1 MNVAVSSTTYKQP
14 LSLKTR
20 PRSLISTRPTSLDV
34 TKAVGHPFLYS
45 VSSRSPVPDVSYAPY
60 ISAFTDGPY
69 RSLGYCPYS
78 PSLLTC
84 IDRSIGRITAKYW
97 RALMY
102 IKYCGSPLEGHESF
116 IGLLF
121 RQSGLTSRRPLPV
134 ERQEPGFFP
143 VSVSVSASASVRLRR
158 RADPG
163 RPLSS
168 RTDRSR
174 AYFASARQVVPLLVS
189 LKLPSFTF
197 ELSRGLP
204 ALTSAHTILTHGG
217 TAQPLNTYV
226 TDTTSCSASS
236 SSQYNSHDS
245 RII

>member
-1 MNVAVSSTTYKQP
+1 MNVAVSNTTYRQP

-45 VSSRSPVPDVSYAPY
+45 VSSRSPAPDVSYAPY
-60 ISAFTDGPY
+60 TSAFTDGLY
-69 RSLGYCPYS
+69 HSLGYCPYS

-84 IDRSIGRITAKYW
+84 IDRSIGQITTKYW

-102 IKYCGSPLEGHESF
+102 LNFLS
-116 IGLLF
+116 LF
-121 RQSGLTSRRPLPV
+121 LVAPIRANVPSSAPGRTAEPV
-134 ERQEPGFFP
+134 SFP
-143 VSVSVSASASVRLRR
+143 VFASASVSVSVRLRR

-168 RTDRSR
+168 RTDCSR

-189 LKLPSFTF
+189 LKLPSFTV
-197 ELSRGLP
+197 ETPRGLP
-204 ALTSAHTILTHGG
+204 ALASAHHYDAWRRGTTIKYPRHGHKLQRISIF
-217 TAQPLNTYV
+217 AIQQPRFT
-226 TDTTSCSASS
+226 
-236 SSQYNSHDS
+236 
-245 RII
+245 